1 MGLNRGILDRIC
13 IPHGWK
19 KSFKDHVLFDLG
31 DGQAWEHAY
40 LVILFLEVL
49 GLSLSQATKII
60 S

>member
-1 MGLNRGILDRIC
+1 MGPNRGILDRIC

-19 KSFKDHVLFDLG
+19 NSFKDHVLFDLG